1 MNSVVPMEGDSSP
14 CSDGA
19 SRRRARQRLVLITGR
34 HPSPRLFF
42 ALELQQAAPLL
53 LLDGRGDGRHCPS
66 SRIGA
71 VLSDGMTCTASAV
84 LRARLLRS
92 AVAHADRSRLR
103 PRSGQSTGRP
113 RRGPGPAAPPCQ
125 PPASRPPGAGGSAVS
140 GRAPGVGSHPAGRK
154 PFASQ
159 PGARPCP
166 PRHSATIR
174 RNPRSAPE
182 TGRS

>member
-1 MNSVVPMEGDSSP
+1 MEGDSSP

-53 LLDGRGDGRHCPS
+53 LLDGRSDGRHCLS

-71 VLSDGMTCTASAV
+71 VLSDGTTMHRERGTAGAPPAIC
-84 LRARLLRS
+84 RRS
-92 AVAHADRSRLR
+92 CGPQQTP

-140 GRAPGVGSHPAGRK
+140 GRAPGVGSYPAGRK

-174 RNPRSAPE
+174 RNPSSAPE